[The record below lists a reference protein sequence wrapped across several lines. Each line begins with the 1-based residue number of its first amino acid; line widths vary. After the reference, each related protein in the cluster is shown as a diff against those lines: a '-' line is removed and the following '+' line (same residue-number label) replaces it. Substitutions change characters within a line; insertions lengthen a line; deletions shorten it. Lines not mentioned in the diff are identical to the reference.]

1 MRKKEKMLVIREYL
15 CEAYGDAPC
24 TLNYENPFELLV
36 SACLAAQCTDARV
49 NMVTPALFAR
59 YPTVKAFAEADTAD
73 VEELIRSTGFFRNK
87 AKNLVACANVL
98 LERFDGKI
106 PDNMEDLLTLPGVGR
121 KIANLILGD
130 VFGKPCIVVDTH
142 CKRITALLGLTKN
155 TDPAKIEADL
165 KKIVDP
171 AYGSLFC
178 HQLVEH
184 GRSICIAGRPKCT
197 FCGMNTV
204 CSYYAKNM
212 GAKNDGQ
219 GKT

>member
-1 MRKKEKMLVIREYL
+1 MRKKEKMQVIRAYL
-15 CEAYGDAPC
+15 CEHYGEVPC
-24 TLNYENPFELLV
+24 TLRYKSPFELLV

-49 NMVTPALFAR
+49 NLVTPSLFAE
-59 YPTVKAFAEADTAD
+59 YPTVKDFAEADAAD

-98 LERFDGKI
+98 LERFDGEI
-106 PDNMEDLLTLPGVGR
+106 PDNMDDLLLLPGVGR

-142 CKRITALLGLTKN
+142 CKRITGLLGLTKN

-184 GRSICIAGRPKCT
+184 GRSICIAGRPKCSL
-197 FCGMNTV
+197 CGMNTV
-204 CSYYAKNM
+204 CDYYK
-212 GAKNDGQ
+212 KIRREKIDG
-219 GKT
+219 